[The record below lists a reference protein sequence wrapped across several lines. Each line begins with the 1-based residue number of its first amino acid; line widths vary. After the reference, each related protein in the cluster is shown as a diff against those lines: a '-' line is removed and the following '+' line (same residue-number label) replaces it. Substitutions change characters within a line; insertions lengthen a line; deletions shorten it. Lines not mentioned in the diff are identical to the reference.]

1 MTTEVLQQ
9 STETAAAVF
18 STPDIVMNI
27 IVAILLGIVIA
38 IFYGWQNPE
47 TGRNFLATI
56 ALLTPIV
63 ALVIIMVNGNLG
75 TGVAVMGAFSLVR
88 FRSVPGRGK
97 EITALFLAMAIGLAT
112 GTGFLFTAVLA
123 TLGLLLVS
131 FGFQKLVLGKE
142 DDNERLLSITIP
154 ENLNYDEVFTD
165 LLTEYADFVQ
175 LMEVKTTNMG
185 SLFRLR
191 YKIRLNR
198 ASEEKELLDQLRVR
212 NGNLEIASSRILED
226 AGRL

>member
-1 MTTEVLQQ
+1 MNTDVIQMAPVEDIAMFSVPEVVL
-9 STETAAAVF
+9 SMLVAV
-18 STPDIVMNI
+18 
-27 IVAILLGIVIA
+27 LLGCVIS

-88 FRSVPGRGK
+88 FRSVPGKGK
-97 EITALFLAMAIGLAT
+97 EITAIFLAMAVGLAT

-123 TLGLLLVS
+123 TFSLLFVS
-131 FGFQKLVLGKE
+131 FLFQKLVLGKE
-142 DDNERLLSITIP
+142 DDNERLLTITIP
-154 ENLNYDEVFTD
+154 ENLNYDQVFSD
-165 LLTEYADFVQ
+165 LFAQYTNYHKL
-175 LMEVKTTNMG
+175 LEVKTTNMG
-185 SLFRLR
+185 SLFKLQYKLRLR
-191 YKIRLNR
+191 K
-198 ASEEKELLDQLRVR
+198 SQTEKELLDQLRTR